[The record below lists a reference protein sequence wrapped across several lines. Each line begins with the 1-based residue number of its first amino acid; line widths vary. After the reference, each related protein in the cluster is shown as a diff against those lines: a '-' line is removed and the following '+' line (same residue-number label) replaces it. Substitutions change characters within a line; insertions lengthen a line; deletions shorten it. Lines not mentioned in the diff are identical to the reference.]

1 MRLTRIG
8 GVCGLEDGPQAV
20 HGDGAVA
27 AAVAVGGRPDA
38 AAAASAFWL
47 LLATLGRGPGRRMTN
62 VGVSAKTGTTG
73 YNMQC
78 ISGNFYTLGHISVL
92 SVH

>member
-1 MRLTRIG
+1 MTMSLTRIG

-20 HGDGAVA
+20 HGDGAVAA

-47 LLATLGRGPGRRMTN
+47 LLATLGRGPGCRRRRMTN

-73 YNMQC
+73 LVQHAVY
-78 ISGNFYTLGHISVL
+78 
-92 SVH
+92 